1 MRNILKNES
10 VKQTYIHVAGL
21 EIYFPGILK
30 DFKNYSDWFVLSAS
44 LFLGSIGMSFETDW
58 RRRAK
63 TVCLFYAKEVLN
75 LIRSILPK
83 DVKGKIWKMQKTYH

>member
-1 MRNILKNES
+1 MKTILKNES
-10 VKQTYIHVAGL
+10 VKQTYIHVADL

-30 DFKNYSDWFVLSAS
+30 DFKNYCDWFFMSAS
-44 LFLGSIGMSFETDW
+44 LFLGSMGTNFETDVET
-58 RRRAK
+58 K
-63 TVCLFYAKEVLN
+63 TVCLAYAKEVLN